1 MVVAFLNEAA
11 IEYSVQLDS
20 PNIIDLFNST
30 DDYRPPNGYLAEIVH
45 KHVIPENIEAMA
57 ANWWWRY
64 ELTFECFYGSAAVLD
79 DASRQ
84 FGTPITDPA
93 QLHQIRQE
101 LNRLLRLGMAI
112 VATFD
117 FFQKSH
123 EIVGFAVED
132 PRYSTTPFIDGPP
145 TLPPTLAP
153 TFTPLN
159 VTLPTVSPTTWDGH
173 SGPNDP
179 DNNGNVD
186 AGDKGTG
193 PLGDR
198 YYPSLKPVD
207 AQYWVRT
214 FYGERIC
221 CGLLLVR
228 LRLAHILENCC

>member
-30 DDYRPPNGYLAEIVH
+30 DDYRPPNGYLAKIVH
-45 KHVIPENIEAMA
+45 KHVIPENIETRA

-64 ELTFECFYGSAAVLD
+64 ELTFECFYGSAAALD

-117 FFQKSH
+117 FLQKSH

-153 TFTPLN
+153 TITPLN
-159 VTLPTVSPTTWDGH
+159 VTLPTASPTTWDGH
-173 SGPNDP
+173 SMPNDP
-179 DNNGNVD
+179 DNINGNVD
-186 AGDKGTG
+186 SGEGGSGT
-193 PLGDR
+193 LGDR
-198 YYPSLKPVD
+198 FYPSLKPVD

-214 FYGERIC
+214 LHFETSAADFLISLV
-221 CGLLLVR
+221 LLTL
-228 LRLAHILENCC
+228 